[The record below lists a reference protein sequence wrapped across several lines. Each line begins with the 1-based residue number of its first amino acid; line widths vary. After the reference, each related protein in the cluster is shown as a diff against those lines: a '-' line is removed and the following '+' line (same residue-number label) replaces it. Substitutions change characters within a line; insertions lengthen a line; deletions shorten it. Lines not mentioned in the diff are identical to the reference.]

1 MDGWMDGWMLYIQ
14 RDLERSA
21 CSGGEEAWWNLQKE
35 IHYFSVQVL
44 QKIWPEKFVSWHNS
58 KDFYEENPKK
68 LPDFKFFFFFLT
80 NLQISV
86 KGSSR

>member
-1 MDGWMDGWMLYIQ
+1 
-14 RDLERSA
+14 
-21 CSGGEEAWWNLQKE
+21 
-35 IHYFSVQVL
+35 L